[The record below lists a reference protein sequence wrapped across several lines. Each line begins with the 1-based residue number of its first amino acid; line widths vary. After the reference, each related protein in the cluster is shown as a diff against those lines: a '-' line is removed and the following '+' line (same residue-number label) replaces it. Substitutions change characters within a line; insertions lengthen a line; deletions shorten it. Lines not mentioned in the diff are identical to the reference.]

1 MTSANK
7 LKLQREGIYIRFLR
21 EQQKMSLE
29 AFADRL
35 DIKPRELEAI
45 ESGDTEASDKV
56 IRQLPDISNAYEHDM
71 LNFFGDRWKKLKE
84 DGAKAI

>member
-7 LKLQREGIYIRFLR
+7 LKLQKQGVYIRFLR

-35 DIKPRELEAI
+35 DIKTSELEAT
-45 ESGDTEASDKV
+45 ENGDTEAPDKV

-71 LNFFGDRWKKLKE
+71 LNFFGSRWEKLS
-84 DGAKAI
+84 D